1 MEIIAKFSERLKEL
15 IFENN
20 ITVKKLS
27 QIIDCSENSI
37 YDWLTGE
44 INFVPSVANLVKLAD
59 YFKCS
64 LEFLLGIEQE
74 NYLPMPKQHPPFS
87 QWFRIAI
94 ETKGFTLY
102 GLSKKTKMN
111 TGNFYNWI
119 NSINEPSL
127 DSLLR
132 IAKVLDCSLDYLVG
146 RE

>member
-1 MEIIAKFSERLKEL
+1 MDTIAQFSERLKEL

-27 QIIDCSENSI
+27 QNISCSEKSI
-37 YDWLTGE
+37 YDWLTGK
-44 INFVPSVANLVKLAD
+44 INFVPSVYNLIKLAD

-74 NYLPMPKQHPPFS
+74 NYLTAPKQRPPFS
-87 QWFRIAI
+87 EWFRSAV
-94 ETKGFTLY
+94 EAKGFTLY
-102 GLSKKTKMN
+102 GLSRKTKMN
-111 TGNFYNWI
+111 TGNYYNWI
-119 NSINEPSL
+119 NGVSEPSL

-132 IAKVLDCSLDYLVG
+132 ISEALDCSLDYLVG